1 MTTGGGGGV
10 LHPVSPQPFLAYEAS
25 VYHYLRVEADASHI
39 TVHAIDKDGKEFD
52 KVTLALPSLN
62 STAPAV
68 NAASFTSAMAP
79 GGLVSIFGQG
89 LATDANLASG
99 FPWPTNLSGST
110 VSLNGTPMP
119 LIYASS
125 TQINAQLPLDA
136 LGAATLRVTTA
147 SGVAEVPITISDT
160 APAIFG
166 VLHANGTAVSSAAPA
181 RGGEFLSV
189 YMTGL
194 GQVDGPIAAGQAAT
208 GSPLLHCVNPVE
220 VDFGDVSLPPTPAVL
235 TPGLA
240 GVYQV
245 NVMVPLDLPTQVYP
259 LHVVEKGRPSNT
271 QSVQVQSRAP

>member
-1 MTTGGGGGV
+1 
-10 LHPVSPQPFLAYEAS
+10 

-39 TVHAIDKDGKEFD
+39 TIHAIGTNGKEFD
-52 KVTLALPSLN
+52 TVTLALPSLD
-62 STAPAV
+62 SAAPAV
-68 NAASFTSAMAP
+68 NAASFTSALAP

-89 LATDANLASG
+89 LASDTNLASG
-99 FPWPTNLSGST
+99 FPWPTTLSGST
-110 VSLNGTPMP
+110 VSLNGTLMP

-147 SGVAEVPITISDT
+147 NGAAEVPIFISDT

-166 VLHANGTAVSSAAPA
+166 VLHANGIAVSSAAPA

-194 GQVDGPIAAGQAAT
+194 GQVDGPIEAGQAAP
-208 GSPLLHCVNPVE
+208 GSPLLRCVNSVE
-220 VDFGDVSLPPTPAVL
+220 VDFGDVTLPPTPAVL

-245 NVMVPLDLPTQVYP
+245 NVMVPLDLPTKVYP
-259 LHVVEKGRPSNT
+259 LRVVEKGRPSNT
-271 QSVQVQSRAP
+271 QSVQVQSRTP